1 MGSRGPLPKEE
12 GKRQNRRARTN
23 LKLIEQHDPS
33 AVIVPLPPEGLSDT
47 QVEAWSEFWH
57 SELSQLVKV
66 TDLSSVRRLFNY
78 YQQHEDLTAI
88 FQRGRMVA
96 GSQGQPRLNPA
107 LDGLM
112 KLETA
117 ILRLENEL
125 GLTPSARLRLGIT
138 FADATNSLQALSE
151 RFASLDFEEHDDLW
165 ADADEG

>member
-23 LKLIEQHDPS
+23 LRLIGQHDPDD
-33 AVIVPLPPEGLSDT
+33 VTVPAAPDGLSPVQQDS
-47 QVEAWSEFWH
+47 WHEFWK
-57 SELSQLVKV
+57 SELSQLVKQ
-66 TDLSSVRRLFNY
+66 TDMSSVKRLWNY

-88 FQRGRMVA
+88 FGKGRMVA
-96 GSQGQPRLNPA
+96 GSTGQPRLNPA

-112 KLETA
+112 KLEGA

-138 FADATNSLQALSE
+138 FADATNSLDALA
-151 RFASLDFEEHDDLW
+151 RKFDVPDDEDVW
-165 ADADEG
+165 DEG

>member
-12 GKRQNRRARTN
+12 GKRQNRRSRSN
-23 LKLIEQHDPS
+23 LKLIAQHDASSVAIPE
-33 AVIVPLPPEGLSDT
+33 PPEGLGETHTGSW
-47 QVEAWSEFWH
+47 AEFWG
-57 SELSQLVKV
+57 SELSQLVKP
-66 TDLSSVRRLFNY
+66 TDMSAVRRLWSY
-78 YQQHEDLTAI
+78 YQQHEDLTRV
-88 FQRGRMVA
+88 FERSRLVS

-151 RFASLDFEEHDDLW
+151 RFASVDFEDEDDLW
-165 ADADEG
+165 AESDEG

>member
-33 AVIVPLPPEGLSDT
+33 AVIVPMPPSGLSDT
-47 QVEAWSEFWH
+47 QHEAWSQFWH

-88 FQRGRMVA
+88 FQKGRMVA

-112 KLETA
+112 KLEGA

-151 RFASLDFEEHDDLW
+151 RFASMDFEDEDELW
-165 ADADEG
+165 SDADEG

>member
-12 GKRQNRRARTN
+12 GKRQNRRSRTN

-33 AVIVPLPPEGLSDT
+33 AAVVPMPPEGLSEA
-47 QVEAWSEFWH
+47 QIEAWSEFWH
-57 SELSQLVKV
+57 SELSQLVKT

-88 FQRGRMVA
+88 FQKGRMVA

-151 RFASLDFEEHDDLW
+151 RFASVDFEDEDELW
-165 ADADEG
+165 AESDEG

>member
-33 AVIVPLPPEGLSDT
+33 AVIVPLPPDGLSEA
-47 QVEAWSEFWH
+47 QVDAWSEFWH
-57 SELSQLVKV
+57 SELSQLVKA

-88 FQRGRMVA
+88 FQKGRMVA

-112 KLETA
+112 KLEAA

-138 FADATNSLQALSE
+138 FADAQ
-151 RFASLDFEEHDDLW
+151 ASLDGLNSRLAAKLAEADDLW
-165 ADADEG
+165 EDFG

>member
-12 GKRQNRRARTN
+12 GKRQNRRARSN
-23 LKLIEQHDPS
+23 LRLIDQHDPAS
-33 AVIVPLPPEGLSDT
+33 IVVPDPPDGLSAT
-47 QVEAWSEFWH
+47 QVESWGEFWH
-57 SELSQLVKV
+57 SELSQLVKR
-66 TDLSSVRRLFNY
+66 TDLASVKRLWGY

-88 FQRGRMVA
+88 FEKGRMVA

-112 KLETA
+112 KLEGA

-138 FADATNSLQALSE
+138 FADATNSLDALAQ
-151 RFASLDFEEHDDLW
+151 RFEPAALDDEDLW
-165 ADADEG
+165 EDG

>member
-1 MGSRGPLPKEE
+1 MGSRGPLPKDE

-33 AVIVPLPPEGLSDT
+33 AVIVPLPPDGLSEA
-47 QVEAWSEFWH
+47 QVDAWSEFWH
-57 SELSQLVKV
+57 SELSQLVKA

-88 FQRGRMVA
+88 FQKGRMVA

-138 FADATNSLQALSE
+138 FADATK
-151 RFASLDFEEHDDLW
+151 SLDDLASHLRPSYEDDLW
-165 ADADEG
+165 VGVDEG

>member
-12 GKRQNRRARTN
+12 GKRQNRRARSN

-33 AVIVPLPPEGLSDT
+33 AVVVPLPPDGLSEA
-47 QVEAWSEFWH
+47 QVESWTQFWH
-57 SELSQLVKV
+57 SELSQLVKD
-66 TDLSSVRRLFNY
+66 TDLSSVRRLWNY
-78 YQQHEDLTAI
+78 YQQHEDLTGI
-88 FQRGRMVA
+88 FAKGRMVA
-96 GSQGQPRLNPA
+96 GSTGQPRLNPA

-138 FADATNSLQALSE
+138 FADATNSLEALAD
-151 RFASLDFEEHDDLW
+151 RFATVDLEDEDLW
-165 ADADEG
+165 NEA

>member
-1 MGSRGPLPKEE
+1 
-12 GKRQNRRARTN
+12 
-23 LKLIEQHDPS
+23 
-33 AVIVPLPPEGLSDT
+33 
-47 QVEAWSEFWH
+47 
-57 SELSQLVKV
+57 
-66 TDLSSVRRLFNY
+66 
-78 YQQHEDLTAI
+78 
-88 FQRGRMVA
+88 MVA